1 MNYICTG
8 YFIEFLPKQS
18 ALYCKVVIDEIQCMK
33 YIWMYIVSSCMYILP
48 DLVQWASIV
57 NGFLHV
63 FLTLRLMP
71 LEVELMLMCL
81 TIPQDVCRC
90 DRNETYEIQDYD
102 A

>member
-1 MNYICTG
+1 MYEIHLDVYCQFMYV
-8 YFIEFLPKQS
+8 YFTRF
-18 ALYCKVVIDEIQCMK
+18 
-33 YIWMYIVSSCMYILP
+33 SSMGFYRKC
-48 DLVQWASIV
+48 
-57 NGFLHV
+57 FLHV

-90 DRNETYEIQDYD
+90 DRNEMYEIQDYD